1 MRLSRSWSVI
11 FGAAAV
17 SGAGVRRDRRRLVT
31 LFLLP
36 LVVMAVV
43 GFAMGGYSSASFE
56 VGLLDQANTS
66 ESRALATALVSNEHF
81 QLRDYTNE
89 ERLKIAVFRGRMTA
103 GIVIPPG
110 WHGDQNLGVYLST
123 ASGGTAA
130 VVRAGINTELSR
142 TASGGQPLD
151 VPVRYPAGGQAGSLR
166 LGFGYTAPANLVLFA
181 MINGFVSALT
191 ILQLRES
198 GISRRLLAAPRRT
211 WELLAMLAVA
221 PAQQL
226 IAQAVF
232 MILTA
237 RLFFGIHWGD
247 TLGVVLITAAVTSLA
262 VAIVLL
268 MGTVFRTRQQATSL
282 GPWIAVSIGML
293 GGCNWPLE
301 IVPPFMKTLAHLS
314 PASWAMDA
322 YLSLIF
328 DHATLS
334 EIAPDVAI
342 VFAFAIV
349 IATAGILRLRPQLS
363 R

>member
-1 MRLSRSWSVI
+1 MRLSHSLNVI

-17 SGAGVRRDRRRLVT
+17 SGAGVRRDRRRLAV

-36 LVVMAVV
+36 TLVMAIV

-56 VGLLDQANTS
+56 VGLLDRANTS
-66 ESRALATALVSNEHF
+66 ESRALAAALVSNEQF
-81 QLRDYTNE
+81 QIRDYTNE
-89 ERLKIAVFRGRMTA
+89 ERLKLAVFRGRMNA
-103 GIVIPPG
+103 GILIPPG
-110 WHGDQNLGVYLST
+110 WHGDQNLGVYLSS
-123 ASGGTAA
+123 ASASAA
-130 VVRAGINTELSR
+130 VMRAGINTELSWMAR
-142 TASGGQPLD
+142 GGQPLD
-151 VPVRYPAGGQAGSLR
+151 VPIRYPAGEHAGLPR
-166 LGFGYTAPANLVLFA
+166 LGFAYTAPANLVLFV

-211 WELLAMLAVA
+211 WELLAMLAIA
-221 PAQQL
+221 PAQQM

-232 MILTA
+232 MILAA

-247 TLGVVLITAAVTSLA
+247 TPGLVLITAAVTSLG

-293 GGCNWPLE
+293 GGCMWPLE
-301 IVPPFMKTLAHLS
+301 VVSPFMKTLARLS

-322 YLSLIF
+322 YLGLIF
-328 DHATLS
+328 DHATFS
-334 EIAPDVAI
+334 EIAPDIAM
-342 VFAFAIV
+342 VFTFAAV
-349 IATAGILRLRPQLS
+349 IATAGIVRLRPQLS